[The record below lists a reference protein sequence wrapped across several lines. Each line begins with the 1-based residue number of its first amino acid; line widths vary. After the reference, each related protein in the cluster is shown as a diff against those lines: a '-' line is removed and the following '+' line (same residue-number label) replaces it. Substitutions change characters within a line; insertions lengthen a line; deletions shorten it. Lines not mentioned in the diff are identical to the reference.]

1 MKTIFPTALVLALLV
16 ACSGGGGSDNGGIGG
31 TGFSQGAVTDV
42 SMSARVTGTLWETD
56 ANTEYLP
63 AGSGEADLQVGQV
76 VLIEGTLGSMN
87 VASRVVFDDIVTGPV
102 SAPVDI
108 DPPEAGLREFMI
120 LDKRVVMS
128 VDTTVFVGTTFLGL
142 TAGDNVEVS
151 GFEGPDGISATRIE
165 FGDTSD
171 DVEFRG
177 TVSNFDTDVFDLGA
191 VQVNILAGTEIDEDF
206 GQDGIMDGDFVEVE
220 GVIVATNP
228 FEVDADEIELR
239 DQGIEDDGDLDG
251 VEIEGLVTDFVSLG
265 SFRVAGQ
272 LVSAF
277 VEGVQFEPADSSFV
291 RDGARVE
298 VEGDIR
304 AGVLLAQQV
313 KLRNEEIRVDAA
325 GASNVDV
332 AAGSFTLAG
341 IAFSTDSAT
350 RFEDVA
356 DLSGIAA
363 CGFLETRG
371 ILLDDVVRATRIK
384 CEGDGDAVE
393 IRARVEA
400 FDAVNGSFDLLGIEI
415 DTAMAGFDGFP
426 GVDDEAEFYLF
437 LAANPG
443 ELVEAKDMVDDGDLT
458 AFGVAERVERE
469 EPDDD

>member
-1 MKTIFPTALVLALLV
+1 MMKTIFPTALVLALLL

-56 ANTEYLP
+56 ANTEFVP
-63 AGSGEADLQVGQV
+63 AGTGEADLQVGQV

-87 VASRVVFDDIVTGPV
+87 VATRVVFDDIVTGPV
-102 SAPVDI
+102 SAPVEI
-108 DPPEAGLREFMI
+108 DPLVPGLREFMI

-128 VDTTVFVGTTFLGL
+128 VDTTVFVGTTFLDL
-142 TAGDNVEVS
+142 MAGDNVEVS
-151 GFEGPDGISATRIE
+151 GFEGPDGITATRIE
-165 FGDTSD
+165 FEDTSD

-177 TVSNFDTDVFDLGA
+177 AVSNFDADVFDLGA

-206 GQDGIMDGDFVEVE
+206 GLDGIMDGDFVEVE

-239 DQGIEDDGDLDG
+239 NQGIEDDGDLGD
-251 VEIEGLVTDFVSLG
+251 VEIEGLVTDFVNLG

-272 LVSAF
+272 LVTTF
-277 VEGVQFEPADSSFV
+277 GIQGVQFEPADSSFV
-291 RDGARVE
+291 QNGARVE
-298 VEGDIR
+298 VEGDIV
-304 AGVLLAQQV
+304 AGVLMANEV
-313 KLRNEEIRVDAA
+313 KLRNEEVRVDAA
-325 GASNVDV
+325 GASDVDV

-350 RFEDVA
+350 RFEDVE

-384 CEGDGDAVE
+384 CEGAGDAVS

-400 FDAVNGSFDLLGIEI
+400 FDAVNGHFDLLGIEI
-415 DTAMAGFDGFP
+415 DTAEAEFSGFP
-426 GVDDEAEFYLF
+426 GVVDEADFYLF
-437 LAANPG
+437 LNANPG
-443 ELVEAKDMVDDGDLT
+443 ALVEAEDDDGDLT
-458 AFGVAERVERE
+458 TFGVAKKVERE